1 MEDLYAGSTDSS
13 YKRRFRQRRTR
24 LISGIVMDKT
34 SKIGSLHKITIIV
47 LNWNGHKDTVECVES
62 LLKIKNPKCEI
73 LIVDNGSNDG
83 SERILRERFPELTF
97 IQTGK
102 NLGFAGGANAGIRH
116 ALKKG
121 AEYVILLN
129 NDTIVDPDFAGE
141 LIKAAEGFKDAGI
154 LCSKVYFYDR
164 PDVIWYAGAGFN
176 SWLGWGR
183 MRGYN
188 LRDDGRFDRTE
199 ETGRPCG
206 CSLMVTREFCE
217 KTGLLDEE
225 YFCYCEDM
233 DWGMRAKKNGFKV
246 LYVPS
251 SKAWHK
257 ASRATGGASTG
268 ISLYYTVR
276 NTLKCLDKNM
286 PLPFITRFFRYA
298 GVAVTSLL
306 SLFTM
311 GVPKA
316 LGLKRIYQGMRDYF
330 QGRFGELKA

>member
-1 MEDLYAGSTDSS
+1 MSQ
-13 YKRRFRQRRTR
+13 KVF
-24 LISGIVMDKT
+24 IV
-34 SKIGSLHKITIIV
+34 V
-47 LNWNGHKDTVECVES
+47 LNWNGRRDTIECLES
-62 LLKIKNPKCEI
+62 LKKVTYHDHEVVV
-73 LIVDNGSNDG
+73 VDNGSTDG
-83 SERILRERFPELTF
+83 SVEAFKKNFPELAV
-97 IQTGK
+97 IQTGG

-129 NDTIVDPDFAGE
+129 NDTIVSPDFALE
-141 LIKAAEGFKDAGI
+141 LVAAAEGFKDAGI

-164 PDVIWYAGAGFN
+164 PDVIWYAGAWFN
-176 SWLGWGR
+176 NWLGWGR

-188 LRDDGRFDRTE
+188 LRDDGRFDRIE
-199 ETGRPCG
+199 ETGRACG
-206 CSLMVTREFCE
+206 CSLMVTRRFCE

-251 SKAWHK
+251 SKVWHK
-257 ASRATGGASTG
+257 ASRSTGGASTG

-286 PLPFITRFFRYA
+286 PLSFIPRFLRYA
-298 GVAVTSLL
+298 GIAVTSLL

-330 QGRFGELKA
+330 HGRFGELKA